1 MRRISV
7 VGCPGAGKTAFA
19 RQLADRLDVPGLEL
33 DSIFH
38 QANWTELPG
47 DEFERRTADVANGD
61 GWVIDGNYSRV
72 REQVVWPTADTV
84 VWLDLARRVVMTRLL
99 RRTLRRV
106 LAREELWNGN
116 REHVTNLMSWDPHR
130 SILRCGWTRYTP
142 YRERY
147 DAATNDPAWDHLRF
161 VRLRTVRGVARFLDT
176 TASTNRRASTALPG
190 RIARPGRGRTAS

>member
-1 MRRISV
+1 MS
-7 VGCPGAGKTAFA
+7 
-19 RQLADRLDVPGLEL
+19 
-33 DSIFH
+33 S
-38 QANWTELPG
+38 
-47 DEFERRTADVANGD
+47 ERRTADVANGD
-61 GWVIDGNYSRV
+61 GWVIDGTTPAF

-84 VWLDLARRVVMTRLL
+84 VWLDLPRRVVMTRLL